1 MIYAI
6 GDIHRQH
13 TLLCDLLRQI
23 EQTPLREDDRLVF
36 LGDYIDRGPDSKLVL
51 DKLIALRDEYPNTIF
66 LRGNHEQMMLDAF
79 VAAPPTHVEE
89 DKLRISQATTNWQQE
104 GGSET
109 LRSYLKCFDDI
120 DQETHLRW
128 RTFIPAEHWDF
139 LCGTQLEF
147 ITDHYHFVH
156 AGLLPAGCTEW
167 QTMNPGRDPRLH
179 IRDEFLSSKKDFGGR
194 VVVFGHTPQIDT
206 KQPLVNPNKLG
217 LDTGAAFGGPL
228 TAAAIDPANPVEGHI
243 HHLFQAWPKLPTTSA
258 APR

>member
-36 LGDYIDRGPDSKLVL
+36 LGDYIDRDPDSKPVL

-79 VAAPPTHVEE
+79 DATPPLEGIDDRLPLSHEE
-89 DKLRISQATTNWQQE
+89 LEWLANEAKFTLKSYSVDVDKLTDAE
-104 GGSET
+104 
-109 LRSYLKCFDDI
+109 YL
-120 DQETHLRW
+120 QW
-128 RTFIPAEHWDF
+128 RTFIPVEHLDF
-139 LCGTQLEF
+139 LRGTQLDF
-147 ITDHYHFVH
+147 VTDHYHFVH
-156 AGLLPAGCTEW
+156 AGLVHDDDNGWTPSMVVRE
-167 QTMNPGRDPRLH
+167 P
-179 IRDEFLSSKKDFGGR
+179 FLSSKKDFGGR

-228 TAAAIDPANPVEGHI
+228 TAAAIDPANPIKGHF
-243 HHLFQAWPKLPTTSA
+243 HRLFQTWP
-258 APR
+258 